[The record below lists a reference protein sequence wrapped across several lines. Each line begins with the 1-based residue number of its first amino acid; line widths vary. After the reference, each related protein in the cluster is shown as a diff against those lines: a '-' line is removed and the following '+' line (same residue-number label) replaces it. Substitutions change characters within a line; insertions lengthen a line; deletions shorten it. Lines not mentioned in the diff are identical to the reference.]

1 MKNHTRTRIC
11 HFASVHTTDDTRVFH
26 RECVSM
32 ARYFDVHL
40 IAIGKQSGLIH
51 GVHVTAVPTPKTR
64 LHRLLFTTWVVFLK
78 ALRVNARIYHIHD
91 AELLPF
97 GILLSLLGKK
107 VIYDIHENTYEDIR
121 HKPWIPR
128 YIKFFASRIYRFTEW
143 VASWYMH
150 FILVIAKPELAS
162 CFRTRRFSII
172 QNYADITELKPYRV
186 NKRSALNDNTL
197 FYMGTVHDM
206 YYNFNTVVEAIA
218 LLKKRGTRIHLKV
231 AGFSRKYEQFDLPLL
246 RAYDSVKNQIQFLG
260 YQSPED
266 AYKHSMSCKLALCL
280 KNQPAPILVSHE
292 RKFFEYMALGMPFIC
307 CDSHI
312 YTDVLKKYKAGIAI
326 DLSNA
331 SALAD
336 TIVFALS
343 HPDKLDSMQNEGIR
357 AAESEYNWE
366 SQQRILAELYTSM
379 IH

>member
-150 FILVIAKPELAS
+150 FI
-162 CFRTRRFSII
+162 
-172 QNYADITELKPYRV
+172 
-186 NKRSALNDNTL
+186 
-197 FYMGTVHDM
+197 
-206 YYNFNTVVEAIA
+206 
-218 LLKKRGTRIHLKV
+218 
-231 AGFSRKYEQFDLPLL
+231 
-246 RAYDSVKNQIQFLG
+246 
-260 YQSPED
+260 
-266 AYKHSMSCKLALCL
+266 
-280 KNQPAPILVSHE
+280 
-292 RKFFEYMALGMPFIC
+292 
-307 CDSHI
+307 
-312 YTDVLKKYKAGIAI
+312 
-326 DLSNA
+326 
-331 SALAD
+331 
-336 TIVFALS
+336 
-343 HPDKLDSMQNEGIR
+343 
-357 AAESEYNWE
+357 
-366 SQQRILAELYTSM
+366 
-379 IH
+379 